1 MNIDLFQLAPIGD
14 DRGKL
19 IALESQMNIP
29 FEIKRIYYIF
39 DTIPNVIRG
48 KHAHRKLKQ
57 ILICISGS
65 CTILLDDGISREEI
79 SLDTPSKGLMI
90 SSLTWRE
97 MYNFSPGAVLLV
109 LASAHYD
116 ESDYIRDYN
125 QFLITCGEK
134 A

>member
-109 LASAHYD
+109 LASEHYD